1 MKKIEHNAP
10 GFHYKVYW
18 KNENEERWNMKE
30 IFNWETN
37 QLVIEDQPTYQEY
50 KIKVVA
56 HNDVGEANVAA
67 NEEIG
72 HSGED
77 VPTHAPK
84 KFTLN
89 QVFVNF
95 IQLNSTYFNLI

>member
-1 MKKIEHNAP
+1 MTWILKQKSNILFLITQAMKKIEHNAP

-50 KIKVVA
+50 KIKVV
-56 HNDVGEANVAA
+56 N
-67 NEEIG
+67 
-72 HSGED
+72 
-77 VPTHAPK
+77 
-84 KFTLN
+84 
-89 QVFVNF
+89 
-95 IQLNSTYFNLI
+95 

>member
-50 KIKVVA
+50 KIKVV
-56 HNDVGEANVAA
+56 N
-67 NEEIG
+67 
-72 HSGED
+72 
-77 VPTHAPK
+77 
-84 KFTLN
+84 
-89 QVFVNF
+89 
-95 IQLNSTYFNLI
+95 